1 MNILINIQGKTQF
14 GKVFLSNPVCND
26 WKRARCQ
33 PALSM
38 GGGEASN
45 GVVEEPSP
53 DEGGEQGR
61 DGLPDLQTGI
71 AQGEGEGQTPTDR
84 QAQQEAVQKGVDQG
98 HLGMA

>member
-33 PALSM
+33 SALSM

-53 DEGGEQGR
+53 DEDGEQGR
-61 DGLPDLQTGI
+61 DGLPDPQTGI
-71 AQGEGEGQTPTDR
+71 AQGEGESQTPTDR